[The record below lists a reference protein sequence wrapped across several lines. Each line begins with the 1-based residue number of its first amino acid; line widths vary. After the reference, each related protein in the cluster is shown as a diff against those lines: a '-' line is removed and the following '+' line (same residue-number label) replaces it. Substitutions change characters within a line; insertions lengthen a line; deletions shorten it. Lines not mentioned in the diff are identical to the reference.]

1 MDGWVDR
8 WIDGW
13 VDRWVDGGWVHV
25 GWTDGQMGGWT
36 DGRREERG
44 ETLLLG
50 ILLQLTL
57 FLYFFGKAT
66 HIHPHYHTH
75 LIPRHVL
82 SWGGLAISLLPPL
95 N

>member
-1 MDGWVDR
+1 MVDGCML
-8 WIDGW
+8 DGQT
-13 VDRWVDGGWVHV
+13 DKWVDG
-25 GWTDGQMGGWT
+25 QMEGGK
-36 DGRREERG
+36 RG

-50 ILLQLTL
+50 ILLHLTL

-75 LIPRHVL
+75 LIPGHVL

>member
-1 MDGWVDR
+1 MGKWWMGACWMDR
-8 WIDGW
+8 WTNEW
-13 VDRWVDGGWVHV
+13 MDR
-25 GWTDGQMGGWT
+25 QK
-36 DGRREERG
+36 EERG
-44 ETLLLG
+44 QALLLG
-50 ILLQLTL
+50 ILLQLTF

-82 SWGGLAISLLPPL
+82 SWGGLAISPLPPL

>member
-1 MDGWVDR
+1 MGRWWMGACWMDR
-8 WIDGW
+8 Q
-13 VDRWVDGGWVHV
+13 
-25 GWTDGQMGGWT
+25 TTGGWT

-44 ETLLLG
+44 ETLISG

-57 FLYFFGKAT
+57 LLYFFGKAT